1 MKDKTSLDKHV
12 TAPEDRLAHIVR
24 DAGRNY
30 MRALQQR
37 LELHEISFGHWAILR
52 VLWEDQGITQ
62 KEISLRTGLMEPT
75 VHQAL
80 VNLEEQKIIERQRID
95 GNLKKW
101 FVFLTKKGILLR
113 KKLEPL
119 ALEVNQLAETNI
131 SERDLV
137 VTRKVLV
144 QIINNLKEE

>member
-1 MKDKTSLDKHV
+1 VLDKKSTKHV

-30 MRALQQR
+30 MRALQNR
-37 LELHEISFGHWAILR
+37 LEKYDISFGHWAILR
-52 VLWEDQGITQ
+52 VLWEEQGITQ
-62 KEISLRTGLMEPT
+62 KDISLRTGLMEPT

-80 VNLEEQKIIERQRID
+80 VSLENQAIIQRQRVN
-95 GNLKKW
+95 GNQKKW
-101 FVFLTKKGILLR
+101 HVFLTSKGTLLR

-131 SERDLV
+131 SVNNLEI
-137 VTRKVLV
+137 TRKVLL
-144 QIINNLKEE
+144 QIIENLENKT